1 MSASTCVL
9 VEMGEEDP
17 IISVAQLVAGL
28 IGDADGKVVKEC
40 ESLLEAGK
48 FTEVVSKIM
57 AHGGK
62 LFADAPEKD
71 LEAAVLIIGGLA
83 QRLSPADAAKCVDQL
98 VAAAL
103 AGTDRGSLRAA
114 TLFQL
119 YNMTTDAKAR
129 FPILKKILAY
139 VREAKLAELVAPIS
153 HHVED
158 NYKSWNLDAA
168 ETRAVL
174 SEVLTMLAET
184 SGNPDPN
191 STEAKRIL
199 DLQLQFLSTF
209 ASGDKL
215 DAKGEEVAKAV
226 VTAFVKATDMTFRCD
241 LLGSPAV
248 QALEGTKS
256 SGALKLLTTM
266 LTGNGVADF
275 TAFAKSNGAV
285 FKDLGLE
292 EAECMGKMK
301 LLTLCALAEKSAE
314 GEFTYAQVAEALQ
327 CGEGEVESWIVR
339 AVGARLVE
347 AKMDQV
353 RGVAVVTR
361 VNHRV
366 FGDDQWKDLKTK
378 LASWRENLEAVANM
392 SAPQAFEA

>member
-1 MSASTCVL
+1 M
-9 VEMGEEDP
+9 
-17 IISVAQLVAGL
+17 AG
-28 IGDADGKVVKEC
+28 
-40 ESLLEAGK
+40 
-48 FTEVVSKIM
+48 
-57 AHGGK
+57 
-62 LFADAPEKD
+62 
-71 LEAAVLIIGGLA
+71 
-83 QRLSPADAAKCVDQL
+83 
-98 VAAAL
+98 
-103 AGTDRGSLRAA
+103 
-114 TLFQL
+114 
-119 YNMTTDAKAR
+119 AR
-129 FPILKKILAY
+129 TR
-139 VREAKLAELVAPIS
+139 VAKLAELVAPIS

-174 SEVLTMLAET
+174 SDVFTMLAET
-184 SGNPDPN
+184 SGNSDPN

-199 DLQLQFLSTF
+199 DLQLLFLATF
-209 ASGDKL
+209 SAGEKL

-226 VTAFVKATDMTFRCD
+226 VTSFVKATDMTFRCD

-266 LTGNGVADF
+266 LTGNGVAEF
-275 TAFAKSNGAV
+275 AAFAKSNGAV
-285 FKDLGLE
+285 FKDLGLD
-292 EAECMGKMK
+292 EAECLGKMK
-301 LLTLCALAEKSAE
+301 LLALCALAEKSAE

-339 AVGARLVE
+339 AIGARLVE

-366 FGDDQWKDLKTK
+366 FGDDQWKELKTK

-392 SAPQAFEA
+392 TVPQIEA